1 MLRKFAWQQQSN
13 AQFINCRYKVFVRS
27 TSTQLLAVY
36 VVQLLHLQ
44 AHIKSDYYYYF
55 YYYAWEG
62 GVGTEFASQPVTYVS
77 NLFFHILCVCP
88 APPRMD
94 NRWVDKTY
102 HKCSWIMQVHKW
114 PMLEILNWFLWLLFL
129 TLIFSDFGS
138 VKKGAI
144 NSFRYHLTF
153 HEHHQIYLL
162 VRYKVP
168 SISVCSCN
176 ANLH

>member
-1 MLRKFAWQQQSN
+1 MQLNN
-13 AQFINCRYKVFVRS
+13 ASAQMTNARNFELIS
-27 TSTQLLAVY
+27 LAS
-36 VVQLLHLQ
+36 LP
-44 AHIKSDYYYYF
+44 KYY
-55 YYYAWEG
+55 
-62 GVGTEFASQPVTYVS
+62 
-77 NLFFHILCVCP
+77 
-88 APPRMD
+88 
-94 NRWVDKTY
+94 
-102 HKCSWIMQVHKW
+102 
-114 PMLEILNWFLWLLFL
+114 
-129 TLIFSDFGS
+129 IFSHFGS